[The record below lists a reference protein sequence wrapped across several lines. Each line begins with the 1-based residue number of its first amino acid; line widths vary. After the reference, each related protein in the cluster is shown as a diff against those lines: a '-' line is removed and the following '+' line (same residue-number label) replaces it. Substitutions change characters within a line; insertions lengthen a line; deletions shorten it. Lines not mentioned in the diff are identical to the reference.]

1 MQPSAEINVRV
12 PFFFI
17 AALAFTPA
25 VVLGLTGAG
34 SYASPWLIA
43 AVMIASGVLCTVAAS
58 IALQASV
65 RVGFVENALVAGALV
80 SSGLFVLLHGIA
92 SPGAIF
98 DATDSAKRVF
108 GASGQMAA
116 AVAVPPLA
124 YLLVLMRKRDE
135 SNSWRLMSLGMPF
148 VAVVLGILL
157 VVQEDL
163 RALKPETVG
172 VTTLVVAAVAV
183 QIAVALHFT
192 QLARRF
198 GDRYSQQLGLA
209 LLLNSG
215 VPIFFYFGGPGSGAY
230 WWAHGLCMAGV
241 GFGAIAIWFKA
252 REASIVSQLVGS
264 IVTTKP
270 MQSLGVDLS
279 PSVVARL
286 REINDPADPRLGVA
300 LRAGEKLA
308 ELKDEQKLDPEV
320 LLPIFQTT
328 LESMAGPPTTS

>member
-1 MQPSAEINVRV
+1 MQSTSINVRI
-12 PFFFI
+12 PFLFI
-17 AALAFTPA
+17 GALAFTPA

-43 AVMIASGVLCTVAAS
+43 SVMIASGVLCTVAAS
-58 IALQASV
+58 LALQASV

-80 SSGLFVLLHGIA
+80 SSGLFVLLHGVV

-108 GASGQMAA
+108 GASGQLAA
-116 AVAVPPLA
+116 AVAIPPLA
-124 YLLVLMRKRDE
+124 YLLLLTKRRDE
-135 SNSWRLMSLGMPF
+135 SNSWRMMSIGMPLVG
-148 VAVVLGILL
+148 VALGILL
-157 VVQEDL
+157 VAQDSL
-163 RALKPETVG
+163 RALKPETIG
-172 VTTLVVAAVAV
+172 VTILVVLAVGIQV
-183 QIAVALHFT
+183 AVALHFT

-198 GDRYSQQLGLA
+198 GDRYSQQMGLA

-241 GFGAIAIWFKA
+241 GFGAVAIWLKA
-252 REASIVSQLVGS
+252 REATVVSQLVGS

-279 PSVVARL
+279 PAVVARL
-286 REINDPADPRLGVA
+286 REIKDPLDPRLAVA

-308 ELKDEQKLDPEV
+308 DMKDDQKLEAEV

-328 LESMAGPPTTS
+328 LESLAGSAAPS

>member
-1 MQPSAEINVRV
+1 MQSTSINVRI
-12 PFFFI
+12 PFLFI
-17 AALAFTPA
+17 GALAFTPA
-25 VVLGLTGAG
+25 VLLGLTGAG

-43 AVMIASGVLCTVAAS
+43 SVMIASGVLCTVAAS
-58 IALQASV
+58 LALQASV

-80 SSGLFVLLHGIA
+80 SSGLFVLLHGVV

-108 GASGQMAA
+108 GASGQLAA
-116 AVAVPPLA
+116 AVAIPPLA
-124 YLLVLMRKRDE
+124 YLLLFTKRRDE
-135 SNSWRLMSLGMPF
+135 SNIGMPLVG
-148 VAVVLGILL
+148 VALGILL
-157 VVQEDL
+157 VAQDSL

-172 VTTLVVAAVAV
+172 VTILVVLAVGIQV
-183 QIAVALHFT
+183 AVALHFT

-198 GDRYSQQLGLA
+198 GDRYSQQMGLA

-241 GFGAIAIWFKA
+241 GFGAVAIWLKA
-252 REASIVSQLVGS
+252 KEATVVSQLVGS

-279 PSVVARL
+279 PAVVARL
-286 REINDPADPRLGVA
+286 REIKDPLDPRLAVA

-308 ELKDEQKLDPEV
+308 DMKDDQKLEAEV

-328 LESMAGPPTTS
+328 LESLAGSAAPS